1 LGVLEA
7 QKIIKT
13 ATLLPMSQLQ
23 QKSHPAKIRR
33 RRADDA
39 RRGAADV
46 TRHISPSVACELWGR
61 AAGRCECCNRL
72 LYKSP
77 LTQERVNISE
87 KAHIYSFSAKGPRG
101 RGPYAGKIA
110 GLNNVENLML
120 VCHDCHKTI
129 DQDQKGERY
138 HPELLKKWK
147 KAHEARVILVTEI
160 SPSNK
165 SHVVLFGAKIGEEA
179 SPLQFERAAE
189 ALFPNRFPAENRPVR
204 LSMVCEH
211 EDNSEKYWSVETD
224 NLRAAFERHVIP
236 RRQEAEPFHFS
247 VFALAPQPLLI
258 LLGSLFTDKTPVD
271 VYQLHREPPT
281 WQWGPHPSSFEFR
294 IKQPQRTGGNPALI
308 ISLSA
313 SVAHDR
319 VTHATGK
326 NVSIWELTIDEPH
339 NDFLK
344 SEAQLA
350 AFRASARQVIA
361 AIASAHGQASL
372 KIFPAMPVSC
382 AVELGRIRMP
392 KSDMPWE
399 IFDQNNKWNGFVPAL
414 TIGEQ

>member
-1 LGVLEA
+1 MLEA
-7 QKIIKT
+7 QKITKM

-23 QKSHPAKIRR
+23 QKSRLSKNARR
-33 RRADDA
+33 RSDDA
-39 RRGAADV
+39 RRGTAEV

-101 RGPYAGKIA
+101 RGPYARNSS
-110 GLNNVENLML
+110 GLNDVENLML

-138 HPELLKKWK
+138 GPELLKKWK
-147 KAHEARVILVTEI
+147 KAHEARVALVTEI

-189 ALFPNRFPAENRPVR
+189 ALFPNRFPSEDRPVR

-211 EDNSEKYWSVETD
+211 EDNSEKYWSAETD
-224 NLRAAFERHVIP
+224 NLRAAFERHVLP
-236 RRQEAEPFHFS
+236 RIQEAQPFHFS

-281 WQWGPHPSSFEFR
+281 WHWQPHPSGFEFR
-294 IKQPQRTGGNPALI
+294 INQPQRTGGNPVLI

-319 VTHATGK
+319 VAHVTGED
-326 NVSIWELTIDEPH
+326 VSIWELTIDEPQ

-350 AFRASARQVIA
+350 MFRAAARKIIA
-361 AIASAHGQASL
+361 AIASAHGKAHL

-399 IFDQNNKWNGFVPAL
+399 IFDQNNKRDGFIPTI
-414 TIGEQ
+414 TIGASK